1 MFNRYKRG
9 DGIRGE
15 RQRVNISN
23 IPTTIN
29 ENEILLI
36 LRIKF
41 PNLGEND
48 LIIPGTSR
56 LAFNLILSGTDE
68 NRTIV
73 QNIGR
78 ALISRIG
85 IRIAGNEIFTL
96 DNSDVF
102 HCYSDC
108 WLPKNECA
116 NLQYRG
122 IDTSEGANVTK
133 IRLNAGDKDETKVSD
148 KNVAKAFSNR
158 FYIPLDFEI
167 LDTDYPY
174 HQHAFR
180 DVLEYELTI
189 IKSLKGILLLFKE
202 TETDFAKD
210 SEKFYNPK
218 IKKVDVTINGR
229 TNQLFSSG
237 LLPHH
242 QMEEARKM
250 FAGGVR
256 KNPLCNDVNKQLHN
270 SDITMD
276 KFYNDRFCLWFDF
289 RAYDKDHHHNTGR
302 ELRNTVDGIS
312 LQLTK
317 EVETAG
323 KLICYIFV
331 VSHGE
336 IEMRDNKYNANV
348 Y

>member
-1 MFNRYKRG
+1 
-9 DGIRGE
+9 
-15 RQRVNISN
+15 
-23 IPTTIN
+23 
-29 ENEILLI
+29 
-36 LRIKF
+36 
-41 PNLGEND
+41 
-48 LIIPGTSR
+48 
-56 LAFNLILSGTDE
+56 
-68 NRTIV
+68 
-73 QNIGR
+73 
-78 ALISRIG
+78 
-85 IRIAGNEIFTL
+85 
-96 DNSDVF
+96 
-102 HCYSDC
+102 DC
-108 WLPKNECA
+108 WLPKNERA

-148 KNVAKAFSNR
+148 KDVAKALSNR

-180 DVLEYELTI
+180 DVFEYELTI
-189 IKSLKGILLLFKE
+189 SKFGDVIKTSNSDAKFPIDNITLEFEKITNEEEAKMVRRAYNAGCSINYDRIYRHKTVNLNKKDSILNIDMNFAVKSLKGILLLFKE

-250 FAGGVR
+250 FAGEVR

-302 ELRNTVDGIS
+302 ELRNTGDGIS